1 MLEAMTV
8 RRVVISMPE
17 ALVEALNRETA
28 ASPESRSEII
38 CEAVRRYL
46 RERARPSS
54 RPGDDVFDRVAE
66 RIRRRV
72 REEQVQERESDGPE
86 SKIWIN

>member
-1 MLEAMTV
+1 MTV

-46 RERARPSS
+46 RERARYSS
-54 RPGDDVFDRVAE
+54 RPGEDVFDRVAE
-66 RIRRRV
+66 RIRSRL
-72 REEQVQERESDGPE
+72 RESEQDRESGGPE

>member
-46 RERARPSS
+46 HERARPSS
-54 RPGDDVFDRVAE
+54 RTGNDVFDRVAE